1 MSTLLLDRST
11 WDLVL
16 DSGGNLA
23 LATTPYAVVQDVSC
37 AVRVF
42 AGECWYNTGAGLP
55 YRQNIL
61 GISQS
66 ASVFRAQAEAV
77 AQAVP
82 GVASARCIITALAV
96 DRRLSGAILVTT
108 TDGITQSA
116 GF

>member
-23 LATTPYAVVQDVSC
+23 LATAFYAVTQDVSC

-42 AGECWYNTGAGLP
+42 AGECWYNTGTGLP

-61 GISQS
+61 GVAQS
-66 ASVFRAQAEAV
+66 APVSRAQAQAIV
-77 AQAVP
+77 QAVP
-82 GVASARCIITALAV
+82 GVATARCIITALRA
-96 DRRLSGAILVTT
+96 DRRFSGVILITL
-108 TDGITQSA
+108 TDASTQRSRL
-116 GF
+116 

>member
-23 LATTPYAVVQDVSC
+23 LATASYAVTQDVSC

-42 AGECWYNTGAGLP
+42 AGECWYNTGTGLP

-61 GISQS
+61 GVAQS
-66 ASVFRAQAEAV
+66 ASVFRAQAQAV

-82 GVASARCIITALAV
+82 GVAIARCIITALGV
-96 DRRLSGAILVTT
+96 DRRLSGAILITT
-108 TDGITQSA
+108 TDGTTQSA